1 MEQEKIY
8 GEQPAESKQAQ
19 EGIALK
25 EENEQDG
32 ASTLQSGSQ
41 FGKFSCAEDLVNAYN
56 NLQAEFTR
64 KCQKLSEIQK
74 QITEK
79 EIEETSLQKDEPE
92 EISPAFEQDNWQTK
106 VAEFLQ
112 KTTVQKNFRVKFQ
125 MKF

>member
-74 QITEK
+74 
-79 EIEETSLQKDEPE
+79 
-92 EISPAFEQDNWQTK
+92 
-106 VAEFLQ
+106 
-112 KTTVQKNFRVKFQ
+112 
-125 MKF
+125 